1 MIHRRWFLV
10 SIRVFIGLP
19 LAAALAAIV
28 ALLVTGV
35 TIDVSRWRD
44 ASAERVSTALGRTVT
59 LEGPFE
65 LSLGRAAELRIGG
78 VRILNP
84 SGFAAEAFLVLAEA
98 RVRIDLLD
106 LLDTLRGD
114 LHLHSIEA
122 SDVRL
127 WFERAS
133 DGRNNWAPAQQSA
146 PAPSRGT
153 ISVGQI
159 TLHRLAIDYH
169 DAPTARRHFVDLDE
183 LSAGAKWN
191 EALRLAVR
199 GRLGTEFPFALT
211 VEGGPLRL
219 LQEASGP
226 WPFTLDFASPGTRL
240 QASGAIDASK
250 GEAHVSFGAD
260 AAALVPAGRLPDTRL
275 LHFSDGVLNGTLVAP
290 ADAVAELPDSTTTN
304 ELTGELTLAFGG
316 ARPRLS
322 GALSVAALDLRPFL
336 ASGQGTPDK
345 ALDSAVLPRQMLP
358 LRDLVPLDVDVD
370 LSVGRWLGLPVDIRD
385 AKFDLRA
392 DANGVR
398 VPTSATMARA
408 PFSGRLDLDTAAPT
422 PTLAL
427 RFAAKDAALGDL
439 ARELHGATEIDGR
452 LGHIE
457 LLLGG
462 RGETLGSLLSD
473 LELSLKAANAH
484 LSYGKPAGARPI
496 VVQVDTL
503 DLALRRG
510 QRLRGSARGTLL
522 GEPVKLSMRG
532 GTLPEMLGES
542 ATPIELEIVAALAK
556 LRIEGTLARPD
567 ATRETALKFSFEARR
582 TGDLARWLSVAP
594 ASKLPLAVRG
604 RARIATDAWY
614 LEQTR
619 LKLGRS
625 ELTIDAKRSR
635 VGDRPITVASV
646 RSPLIDVPELA
657 TLRASTS
664 RSSDEPVFPDA
675 ADLPDADISLALQHV
690 RLGRTDLEDVAFVG
704 RVREARL
711 LASALSGKVAGVPFT
726 GLVALNLRGDVP
738 EARLDLS
745 TGEIDV
751 GALLRDIG
759 AAEDIDGRADKLQ
772 LTLRGRGK
780 TLREL
785 ARLSSFEARV
795 TGGRL
800 SVLGVLQRP
809 VTEFGVTEARIGALP
824 GEPIRVALNG
834 TLDETALDIRL
845 SSGRLVDMLR
855 DATHLPFSLVA
866 QAAGAR
872 LTLEGEVALPLGRS
886 GQITFEMSGE
896 RLDSLSELARV
907 ELPAWGPWSLRGPL
921 RMTPTGYELQG
932 LLLSVGE
939 NRLEGTGTLD
949 MSGARPRLDVRVNAP
964 SIQLDDFPLPE
975 RIAEDP
981 PRASRAEALRL
992 TASKVVGQTER
1003 LLGAGFL
1010 RRLDAYLDLEVQE
1023 VLSGSDRLADGSLRI
1038 QVVDGRLFL
1047 GPAMVNIPG
1056 GTLRLAVAYDPTLSE
1071 IELAAGAYVERFDY
1085 GIIARRLSRKD
1096 DTRGL
1101 FSMNLEFAGRA
1112 PSLNTIM
1119 HHANGRVDFA
1129 VWPTELRTG
1138 IFSLWSVNLV
1148 LSLVPLIDPGGDA
1161 HLNCVVGR
1169 FDLKD
1174 GKLPDDKMIID
1185 TTRVRIRG
1193 TGSADLASEKLAF
1206 VFRPRA
1212 KGFAPFR
1219 LQTPLRAS
1227 GTFTDFRFGIK
1238 RRDLL
1243 ESILRLIASPILLPI
1258 EWLTL
1263 GPLPR
1268 DGADVCTNP
1277 LRAIDRER

>member
-10 SIRVFIGLP
+10 SIRVLIGLP
-19 LAAALAAIV
+19 LAAALAAII

-35 TIDVSRWRD
+35 TVDASRWRD
-44 ASAERVSTALGRTVT
+44 ASAERVSAALGRTVI

-65 LSLGRAAELRIGG
+65 LSLGREAELRIGG
-78 VRILNP
+78 VRIRNP
-84 SGFAAEAFLVLAEA
+84 SGFTAEESLALAEA
-98 RVRIDLLD
+98 RVRIDLFD
-106 LLDTLRGD
+106 LLDALRGEW
-114 LHLHSIEA
+114 HLHSIEA
-122 SDVRL
+122 SDVHL
-127 WFERAS
+127 WFERAG

-146 PAPSRGT
+146 PDRSPGT

-159 TLHRLAIDYH
+159 ALHRLAIDYR
-169 DAPTARRHFVDLDE
+169 DERTATRHTLDLDE
-183 LSAGAKWN
+183 LSASVRWN
-191 EALRLAVR
+191 EALLLAVR
-199 GRLGTEFPFALT
+199 GRLGKQFPFDLT
-211 VEGGPLRL
+211 AEGGPLRL
-219 LQEASGP
+219 IQEASGP
-226 WPFTLDFASPGTRL
+226 WPFTLDFTSPGTRL
-240 QASGAIDASK
+240 RASGDIDTSK
-250 GEAHVSFGAD
+250 GEARFNFGAD
-260 AAALVPAGRLPDTRL
+260 AARLPDIRL
-275 LHFSDGVLNGTLVAP
+275 PNFADGAANGTLVAP
-290 ADAVAELPDSTTTN
+290 ADAVAELPDSTATN
-304 ELTGELTLAFGG
+304 ELAGQLTLAFGG
-316 ARPRLS
+316 ARPRVS
-322 GALSVAALDLRPFL
+322 GALSVAALDLRPFS
-336 ASGQGTPDK
+336 ANGQGAPDTAFDYA
-345 ALDSAVLPRQMLP
+345 ALQRQMLP
-358 LRDLVPLDVDVD
+358 VRDLVPLDVDVD
-370 LSVGRWLGLPVDIRD
+370 LSVGRWLGLPVEIRD

-392 DANGVR
+392 DANGAR
-398 VPTSATMARA
+398 VPISATMASV
-408 PFSGRLDLDTAAPT
+408 PLSGRLDLDTAAPT

-427 RFAAKDAALGDL
+427 RFTAKEAALGDL
-439 ARELHGATEIDGR
+439 ARELTDATEIEGR
-452 LGHIE
+452 LGHID
-457 LLLGG
+457 LRLDGL
-462 RGETLGSLLSD
+462 GETLGSLVSD
-473 LELSLKAANAH
+473 LELSLQAANAH
-484 LSYGKPAGARPI
+484 LSYGKLAGARPS

-532 GTLPEMLGES
+532 GALPEMLHEL
-542 ATPIELEIVAALAK
+542 ATPIELEIVATPVK
-556 LRIEGTLARPD
+556 LRIEGQLALPE
-567 ATRETALKFSFEARR
+567 ATRETALRFAFKARR
-582 TGDLARWLSVAP
+582 TGDLARWLGVARE
-594 ASKLPLAVRG
+594 SNLPLGLDG
-604 RARIATDAWY
+604 RVRIAADAWY
-614 LEQTR
+614 LEQTM

-675 ADLPDADISLALQHV
+675 ADLPDADLSLALQHV
-690 RLGRTDLEDVAFVG
+690 LLGRTDLENVAFVG

-711 LASALSGKVAGVPFT
+711 LPSALSGKVAGVPFT

-751 GALLRDIG
+751 GALLRDMG
-759 AAEDIDGRADKLQ
+759 AAEDIDGHADKLQ
-772 LTLRGRGK
+772 LNLRGRGK

-785 ARLSSFEARV
+785 ARFSSFEARV
-795 TGGRL
+795 IGGRI
-800 SVLGVLQRP
+800 SVLGALQRP
-809 VTEFGVTEARIGALP
+809 VTEFGVTEAKIGILP
-824 GEPIRVALNG
+824 GEPIRLALNG

-845 SSGRLVDMLR
+845 SSGRLADMLR

-886 GQITFEMSGE
+886 GQLTFEMSGE

-939 NRLEGTGTLD
+939 NRLEGTGTLN

-975 RIAEDP
+975 RLAEEP
-981 PRASRAEALRL
+981 PKASRAEALRL
-992 TASKVVGQTER
+992 KASKVVGQTER

-1010 RRLDAYLDLEVQE
+1010 RRLDAYLDVEVQE
-1023 VLSGSDRLADGSLRI
+1023 VLSGSDRLADGSLRV